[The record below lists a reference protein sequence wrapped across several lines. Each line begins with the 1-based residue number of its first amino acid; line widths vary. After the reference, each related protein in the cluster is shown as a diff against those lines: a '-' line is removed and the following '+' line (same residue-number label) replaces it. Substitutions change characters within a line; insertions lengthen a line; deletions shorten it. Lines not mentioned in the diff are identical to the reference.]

1 MAESTNPSCFSCRWV
16 PAPLWLQGAEGLGC
30 CPALAEG
37 SWDFFSPH
45 LLSVS
50 HRHIGPIAF
59 KLPFATGT
67 LENCVLGL
75 VGVRRL
81 SGRCSSCG
89 PGPALPGWVL
99 RATGLT
105 DHLVQLPQQGQVSSA
120 GSDCWPPRVTD
131 GTHVTF
137 CRTLPSLCVFSTSK
151 PPGAREHACLTSAFV
166 LHGHA
171 ACHVLPKGDTVVHSP
186 HPATHLTTSLPPP
199 QAIDRA
205 TDQVALPCREI
216 I

>member
-50 HRHIGPIAF
+50 HRHIGPTAF

-75 VGVRRL
+75 VGMRRL
-81 SGRCSSCG
+81 SGTCSSCG

-120 GSDCWPPRVTD
+120 GS
-131 GTHVTF
+131 
-137 CRTLPSLCVFSTSK
+137 LPAGHLGSWMAFTCHSAGHCPAYVSSLHQNPQEPESTPASPQRSCCMDMLPATCYQK
-151 PPGAREHACLTSAFV
+151 EIQSSTAPIRPLTSQ
-166 LHGHA
+166 
-171 ACHVLPKGDTVVHSP
+171 PPYP
-186 HPATHLTTSLPPP
+186 HPKPSTELQTK
-199 QAIDRA
+199 
-205 TDQVALPCREI
+205 
-216 I
+216 

>member
-1 MAESTNPSCFSCRWV
+1 M
-16 PAPLWLQGAEGLGC
+16 QGTEGLGC

-50 HRHIGPIAF
+50 HRHTGPTAF

-75 VGVRRL
+75 VGVRRH

-89 PGPALPGWVL
+89 PGPALPGWAL

-105 DHLVQLPQQGQVSSA
+105 DHLVQLPQLGQVSSA
-120 GSDCWPPRVTD
+120 GS
-131 GTHVTF
+131 
-137 CRTLPSLCVFSTSK
+137 LPAGHLGSRM
-151 PPGAREHACLTSAFV
+151 ALT
-166 LHGHA
+166 
-171 ACHVLPKGDTVVHSP
+171 
-186 HPATHLTTSLPPP
+186 
-199 QAIDRA
+199 
-205 TDQVALPCREI
+205 
-216 I
+216 